1 MFTTKN
7 TALLAPY
14 GSMKH
19 IGLASKIGKGKVDS
33 PKLAPYG
40 SIQFMSLA
48 TKVGEGKNPRIQFT
62 AQTSNDEG
70 KGFGI
75 SNATDPGKVPA
86 AS

>member
-19 IGLASKIGKGKVDS
+19 IGLASKVGGGKQNS
-33 PKLAPYG
+33 PQLAPYG
-40 SIQFMSLA
+40 SIQFIALA
-48 TKVGEGKNPRIQFT
+48 TKVGDGKNTRTQHI
-62 AQTSNDEG
+62 AQSSNGEG
-70 KGFGI
+70 KGYVI
-75 SNATDPGKVPA
+75 STATGSGKVSS